1 MIKNYDLPPTEEAA
15 NQTAAIYPQLPGLL
29 GEMQNEICRVAG
41 VENDLPGPLL
51 LAAVSIAAGRGLM
64 LSDRGRETGSNLY
77 ALITAPSGCGKSE
90 AYRHALKPLYTIHAE
105 RLAKHKALNLPRIKA
120 ERTELEARR
129 DRIKRELSKA
139 DLDEG
144 DRDTRIR
151 ELTEIEIKLEE
162 LRLAEI
168 APSLIVEDCTSQT
181 LPPMLEARGCV
192 ALASSDAGTVV
203 QNLLGRYNDSASDAD
218 ILLKAWSRESIS
230 VQRLSRKMVEVE
242 DACMSLALVG
252 TPDLATELFKNKR
265 LTTGGFLPR
274 ILYTASKSKAT
285 ADDGRDRQLQP
296 SILKKWECALRAIV
310 GAFYDLPKAMLV
322 HPSPAASER
331 FVEAQNGL
339 LEEINKGAAPAFAAR
354 IVEQAKRISLCLHV
368 AEYISEAPNIELSEA
383 TAVAGLAIAEFHY
396 QQSLAMLSDSEF
408 EADSRLYDRLKTRA
422 GKDENFTVSR
432 AKNSCGIDAEAL
444 AAKRT
449 SWLTITEK
457 KTGGRPAKV
466 IKFHR

>member
-1 MIKNYDLPPTEEAA
+1 MIKNYDLLTTEEAGQMA
-15 NQTAAIYPQLPGLL
+15 TTYPQLPRLL
-29 GEMQNEICRVAG
+29 GEMQNEICRVTG

-51 LAAVSIAAGRGLM
+51 IAAISIAAGRGLM

-90 AYRHALKPLYTIHAE
+90 TYRHALKPLYTIHAE
-105 RLAKHKALNLPRIKA
+105 RLAKHKSLNLPRIKA
-120 ERTELEARR
+120 ERIELEARR

-192 ALASSDAGTVV
+192 ALASSDAGAVV
-203 QNLLGRYNDSASDAD
+203 QNLLGRYNGGASDAD

-230 VQRLSRKMVEVE
+230 VQRLGRELVDVE

-252 TPDLATELFKNKR
+252 TPDLASELFNNKR
-265 LTTGGFLPR
+265 LKAGGFLPR
-274 ILYTASKSKAT
+274 ILFTASKSKAT
-285 ADDGRDRQLQP
+285 ADDGRDRQLQ
-296 SILKKWECALRAIV
+296 SALLQKWEGTLRAV
-310 GAFYDLPKAMLV
+310 VRAFYGLSVARLV
-322 HPSPAASER
+322 HPSSAASKR

-339 LEEINKGAAPAFAAR
+339 LEEINTGAAPAFAAR
-354 IVEQAKRISLCLHV
+354 IVEQGKRISLCLHA
-368 AEYISEAPNIELSEA
+368 AEYNSEAPNIELSEA
-383 TAVAGLAIAEFHY
+383 TAAAGLAIAEFHY

-408 EADSRLYDRLKTRA
+408 EADSKLYDRLKNRA
-422 GKDENFTVSR
+422 RQSKRFTVSQ

-444 AAKRT
+444 AAKRS
-449 SWLTITEK
+449 SWLSVT
-457 KTGGRPAKV
+457 KTKTPGRPAMV
-466 IKFHR
+466 IEFYR

>member
-192 ALASSDAGTVV
+192 ALASSDAGAVV
-203 QNLLGRYNDSASDAD
+203 QNLLGRYNGGASDAD

-230 VQRLSRKMVEVE
+230 VQRLGRELVEVE

-252 TPDLATELFKNKR
+252 TPDLASELFNNKR
-265 LTTGGFLPR
+265 LKTGGFLPR
-274 ILYTASKSKAT
+274 ILFTASKSKAT

-296 SILKKWECALRAIV
+296 ALSQKWEGTLRV
-310 GAFYDLPKAMLV
+310 VVEAFYGLSEAMLV
-322 HPSPAASER
+322 QPSAAASKR

-339 LEEINKGAAPAFAAR
+339 IEEINKGASPPFAAR
-354 IVEQAKRISLCLHV
+354 IVEQGKRISLCLH
-368 AEYISEAPNIELSEA
+368 AAAYISEAPNVELSEA
-383 TAVAGLAIAEFHY
+383 TAEAGLALAKFHY

-408 EADSRLYDRLKTRA
+408 EADSKLYDRLKKGA
-422 GKDENFTVSR
+422 SGSENFTVSR
-432 AKNSCGIDAEAL
+432 ARNSCGIDAEAL
-444 AAKRT
+444 AVKRS
-449 SWLTITEK
+449 SWLGVTTK
-457 KTGGRPAKV
+457 KTGGRPAK
-466 IKFHR
+466 IIEFYR